1 LILEGWP
8 GLSELSAKLGGH
20 ADPLFRYASFMVAR
34 EAPDNESL
42 RLELQEAIA
51 AFHHW
56 SSQFTQMA
64 GLIFTGD
71 VILISY
77 GFSQRLAAILLVAC
91 AFPLTVLVTY
101 TLVGYAVTPLVD
113 LILKI
118 ERKLQIREVSLGAIY
133 MRVHLRSMAPAHGAI
148 EDLSD
153 EEVRRL
159 NLNLTWQHWWWM
171 PVSFVVYA
179 LTVVQ
184 VGLFVLSLTVFHYR
198 FM

>member
-1 LILEGWP
+1 
-8 GLSELSAKLGGH
+8 
-20 ADPLFRYASFMVAR
+20 MVAR

-42 RLELQEAIA
+42 RLELQESIS

-56 SSQFTQMA
+56 SSQFTQA
-64 GLIFTGD
+64 GGLIATGD
-71 VILISY
+71 VVLISY
-77 GFSQRLAAILLVAC
+77 GFSQRLAVIILFASF
-91 AFPLTVLVTY
+91 FPLIILWIY
-101 TLVGYAVTPLVD
+101 SLIGYVCTPLVD

-118 ERKLQIREVSLGAIY
+118 ERKLQIREISLGATY
-133 MRVHLRSMAPAHGAI
+133 MRVHLRPMAPAHGTI

-159 NLNLTWQHWWWM
+159 NLNFTWRHWWWM
-171 PVSFVVYA
+171 PVSFVCYA
-179 LTVVQ
+179 LTIVQ

>member
-1 LILEGWP
+1 
-8 GLSELSAKLGGH
+8 
-20 ADPLFRYASFMVAR
+20 MVPR

-42 RLELQEAIA
+42 RLELQESIS

-56 SSQFTQMA
+56 SSQFTQAA
-64 GLIFTGD
+64 GLIATGD
-71 VILISY
+71 VILVTY
-77 GFSQRLAAILLVAC
+77 GFSQRLAAILLFASS
-91 AFPLTVLVTY
+91 FPLIILWTY
-101 TLVGYAVTPLVD
+101 SLVGYACTPLVG

-118 ERKLQIREVSLGAIY
+118 ERKLQIREISLGATY
-133 MRVHLRSMAPAHGAI
+133 MRVHLRSMAPAHGTI

-159 NLNLTWQHWWWM
+159 NLNFTWRHWWWM
-171 PVSFVVYA
+171 PVSFVFYA
-179 LTVVQ
+179 LTIVQ

>member
-1 LILEGWP
+1 MLNP
-8 GLSELSAKLGGH
+8 
-20 ADPLFRYASFMVAR
+20 PFRYASFMVTR

-56 SSQFTQMA
+56 SSQFTQTA
-64 GLIFTGD
+64 GIIATGD

-91 AFPLTVLVTY
+91 AFPLTILWTY
-101 TLVGYAVTPLVD
+101 SLVGYVCTPLVD

-118 ERKLQIREVSLGAIY
+118 ERKLQIREGSLGATY
-133 MRVHLRSMAPAHGAI
+133 MRVHLRPIASSHGAI

-153 EEVRRL
+153 EEVNRL
-159 NLNLTWQHWWWM
+159 NLSFTWRHWWWM
-171 PVSFVVYA
+171 PVSFVLYA
-179 LTVVQ
+179 LTIVQ
-184 VGLFVLSLTVFHYR
+184 VGLFVLSLTVFDYR